1 MDGAQL
7 GRPVKRLREERRW
20 PRWRVEREADVP
32 AGYVSELE
40 AGKIASPGLDQIRRL
55 AAFGMDQDGSSRLPR
70 RPSGDRPCYSVRA

>member
-32 AGYVSELE
+32 PGYVSKLE
-40 AGKIASPGLDQIRRL
+40 AGKIASPGLEHI
-55 AAFGMDQDGSSRLPR
+55 AAAEEAERGQTLL
-70 RPSGDRPCYSVRA
+70 